1 MHETLQRE
9 IDHFIE
15 HHVMSHGTS
24 VFGMSI
30 DSFMLILIPALLISL
45 AFALRFRISRVP
57 HGLLCAAEAYVVFIR
72 DHEALRKEGR
82 QVMAP
87 KKGFANVQREIARK
101 SGIPMERA
109 GAILAA
115 KTREASPAAKAKN
128 PALKKVLMPK
138 KSGK

>member
-1 MHETLQRE
+1 
-9 IDHFIE
+9 
-15 HHVMSHGTS
+15 
-24 VFGMSI
+24 
-30 DSFMLILIPALLISL
+30 
-45 AFALRFRISRVP
+45 
-57 HGLLCAAEAYVVFIR
+57 
-72 DHEALRKEGR
+72 
-82 QVMAP
+82 MAP